1 MRKFIKRLLGKEA
14 FDFEGNAAKLRNN
27 MPVIF
32 SLPVDMANPLIDYML
47 ERTYLE
53 DVSDTTSFKDYVRTA
68 RNSYVDWI
76 RIDRLP
82 VSPLRIESYD
92 LLSRWQC
99 VLSSL
104 HAWNQKV
111 IFMLRRFDGHTG
123 LYIGIPHDVT
133 SCPNDCKAALEL
145 SMPGIGVTVLNPN
158 DNIDEILAISSQI
171 NDSSCGGAVTGLPS
185 FRKDTQFGILQTL
198 DKLATGFRNS
208 RNDDSDF
215 IFIAI
220 AEPISDSDIAEIIS
234 RYIQIGSEIHS
245 EVSARVS
252 NSQTLTHGEGRNS
265 TKSIGTNF
273 GVGQGRLNMVSRL
286 LRGAISTATPVSS
299 LMSGGDL
306 IKGALEALGLGIS
319 MNYSITKTSSDSI
332 SIGESVA
339 KEYLNKF
346 AQHTE
351 KVTDMHASRLRSG
364 RNLGFWNVGAYV
376 LADSI
381 QDINLITGI
390 LRSVY
395 SGDNTHIEPIRTHAF
410 VSKEPLNWIK
420 NFQLV
425 PMGNPNLQGDE
436 EWHILGKPFQYVST
450 PLNTEELSLITSLPR
465 YDVPGLRFVKNAVKF
480 ANNAGNKINKEN
492 QIALGNI
499 VNLGIPQS
507 NNYIIDIN
515 ALVRHSLVAG
525 STGCGKTTTC
535 KSIINSVVS
544 RGIPVLIVEPAKDEW
559 VQWAIE
565 QNKLL
570 PDDKQITIFEPGIT
584 MFEGTRLGN
593 LMLNPFQPAAIDGAT
608 VDIQTRCENVTA
620 MINSSLPTGDVL
632 PLILDEAIYSYLK
645 KNIEDFDEDEIEQ
658 LKSYPLLEGVVAE
671 AKKVLERRGYEPR
684 VKEGLVAALE
694 TRFNYLT
701 RGKRGKILNNK
712 VSTPYSKLFNSNCVI
727 NLSKIASAKDKA
739 LIMSILLLSLNEYR
753 TSQYNNDK
761 EFRQRAQ
768 NNELMHLTVIEEAH
782 NVLSKPPVSMEGT
795 GNPQQVVAD
804 LFTLMLSEVR
814 SRGEGLMIIDQV
826 PTRLIPD
833 AVKNTNYKICHRLV
847 SIDDCSV
854 MAEALSLRDE
864 QKGMI
869 PTLEPGNAIIYGDKD
884 DAASLVK
891 IKK

>member
-53 DVSDTTSFKDYVRTA
+53 DVSDTTSFKDYVRTT

-111 IFMLRRFDGHTG
+111 IFMLRRFDGHAG